1 MPASKLD
8 DVGPRTPR
16 RVLDDTIGY
25 VLLLLLAAVVGT
37 MFGVWLGFDPSYLS
51 ARAYVEQQQNAI
63 RALNTLLP
71 VLGAVCI
78 ALTLVLA
85 FRTSVANLRY
95 LLLAAAACLIVA
107 ALLTRFGN
115 QPINAL
121 VLHWTADAPPEDW
134 QTWRDRW
141 WRLHE
146 IRTLA
151 GVVAYALILFAVL
164 QRRSSKQTD

>member
-1 MPASKLD
+1 MPASRLD
-8 DVGPRTPR
+8 DVAPRTPR
-16 RVLDDTIGY
+16 QLLEDAIGY

-37 MFGVWLGFDPSYLS
+37 MFGVWLGFDPSQLS

-85 FRTSVANLRY
+85 FRTHVTNLRY
-95 LLLAAAACLIVA
+95 LLLAAAACLIAA
-107 ALLTRFGN
+107 ALITRFGN

-121 VLHWTADAPPEDW
+121 VLHWTAETPPEDW

-141 WRLHE
+141 WWLHE

-151 GVVAYALILFAVL
+151 GVVAYALTLLAVL
-164 QRRSSKQTD
+164 RRRSSKQTD